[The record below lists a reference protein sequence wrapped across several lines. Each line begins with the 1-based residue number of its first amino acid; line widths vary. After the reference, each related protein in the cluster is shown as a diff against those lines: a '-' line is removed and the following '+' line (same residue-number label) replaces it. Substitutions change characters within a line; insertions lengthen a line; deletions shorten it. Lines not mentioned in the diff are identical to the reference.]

1 MEGNRP
7 GQPLPELGPR
17 GTNWKQWAIGTAVVL
32 LFILIAQNAQSVE
45 LNFLFASVHTPLIFA
60 LLIAAGLGALVGW
73 LVPRV
78 RRPRKKDGDP
88 ASPGSG
94 PG

>member
-7 GQPLPELGPR
+7 GQPIQQLGGR
-17 GTNWKQWAIGTAVVL
+17 QTNWKQWAIGTAVVL

-60 LLIAAGLGALVGW
+60 LLIATVLGALIGW

-78 RRPRKKDGDP
+78 RHPRKKDGD
-88 ASPGSG
+88 ASGGSTPGS
-94 PG
+94 